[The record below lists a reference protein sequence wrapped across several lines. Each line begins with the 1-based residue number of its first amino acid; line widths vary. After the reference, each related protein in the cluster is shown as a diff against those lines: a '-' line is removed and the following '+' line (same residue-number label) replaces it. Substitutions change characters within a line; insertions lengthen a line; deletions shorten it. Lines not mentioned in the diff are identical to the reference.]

1 MTAQPDQKPWVSIPV
16 AADMIGI
23 HRNTALVRAKTVGHI
38 NGIPVIKATDTRFVV
53 ARAEIERALG
63 IAPVPT
69 IADVDPD
76 WFDRT

>member
-1 MTAQPDQKPWVSIPV
+1 MTAPREKPHLSIPEV
-16 AADMIGI
+16 ADMLGI
-23 HRNTALVRAKTVGHI
+23 HRNTALVRAKTQGHI

-69 IADVDPD
+69 IADVPAD
-76 WFDRT
+76 WWERT